1 MIWCLANI
9 KIFDIN
15 ILSHLVD
22 FFDPFGKIFGLD
34 GVIVLAFI
42 LGFPA
47 NEIIMPIIL
56 MCYLNSGSLVEYSSL
71 FELKTLL
78 IDNGWNILTAI
89 SVIILFLFHY
99 PCSTAC
105 LTIKKETDSWYYTF
119 LSMIIPTCIGLLICL
134 IINLLFGG
142 LL

>member
-1 MIWCLANI
+1 MW
-9 KIFDIN
+9 
-15 ILSHLVD
+15 
-22 FFDPFGKIFGLD
+22 FFSFFNPFGNLLGLD
-34 GVIVLAFI
+34 GVIILSFI

-47 NEIIMPIIL
+47 NEIIMPIML

-78 IDNGWNILTAI
+78 IDNGWTVLTAI

-105 LTIKKETDSWYYTF
+105 LTIKKETDSLYYTF
-119 LSMIIPTCIGLLICL
+119 LSLVIPTFIGVFLCF
-134 IINLLFGG
+134 IINLYIADFVHL
-142 LL
+142 